1 MDQNEPSMA
10 RSTQD
15 DPGDLLTRRER
26 WAYRLAFGSLAVF
39 LALGAYLLYNPSDA
53 LADAYGV
60 MLLVTLVLGVLAGLV
75 AVYSS

>member
-1 MDQNEPSMA
+1 MIS
-10 RSTQD
+10 RRD
-15 DPGDLLTRRER
+15 DRDSQVTRRER

-39 LALGAYLLYNPSDA
+39 LALGAYLLYYPSDA

-60 MLLVTLVLGVLAGLV
+60 MLLVTLVLGVVSGLV

>member
-1 MDQNEPSMA
+1 MIDRREDRDSH
-10 RSTQD
+10 
-15 DPGDLLTRRER
+15 LTRRER
-26 WAYRLAFGSLAVF
+26 WVYRLAFGSLAVF

-60 MLLVTLVLGVLAGLV
+60 MLLVTLVLGVVSGLV

>member
-1 MDQNEPSMA
+1 MIDRREDRDSH
-10 RSTQD
+10 
-15 DPGDLLTRRER
+15 LTRRER

-39 LALGAYLLYNPSDA
+39 LALGAYLLYNPSNA

-60 MLLVTLVLGVLAGLV
+60 MLLVTLVLGVLSGLA

>member
-1 MDQNEPSMA
+1 MIS
-10 RSTQD
+10 RRD
-15 DPGDLLTRRER
+15 DRDSQVTRRER

-60 MLLVTLVLGVLAGLV
+60 MLLVTLVLGVVSGLV